1 VGDVLSTPAKDH
13 IDQLLTATGSSSELN
28 NVTSIHWVSSK
39 FLAVGFED
47 SCIKVIDTSTQQTI
61 SKLNC
66 NLVPLNS
73 YFMKITA
80 NVFQPST
87 VLGTCFRALV
97 GTTSSSTTTS
107 EKRIKVVNNSPFIS
121 FLDIVSI
128 FDSHS

>member
-73 YFMKITA
+73 YFDVDHSERVSAI
-80 NVFQPST
+80 NST
-87 VLGTCFRALV
+87 WDLL
-97 GTTSSSTTTS
+97 SSSGRDNFIVNHDLR
-107 EKRIKVVNNSPFIS
+107 EKN
-121 FLDIVSI
+121 
-128 FDSHS
+128 